1 MNDVAQF
8 EPEHIGGGRGREEES
23 GHKCSG
29 ALPSRRALRPFH
41 NRPDY
46 RNSGSGG
53 PLHFLQRSGAG
64 TVTPLC
70 RVVFGVA
77 NPAEI
82 TRSDLSFS
90 FRTLRLTHAS
100 ILLRWGLLSLILV
113 GLGAGVSE
121 VRAATDVDPDV
132 RNSMP
137 EDYFPTL
144 KKFIDQALLQSPQVI
159 YQELNTEVAEAQKLY
174 LGVAPLLPN
183 LHGSA
188 YGGETVQTTQGAN
201 AQVTRGTGVYYDV
214 QLNQPIFQWGA
225 LKNGLLVQKIAEAI
239 AQRNYVTVYL
249 QYAQQIRKQF
259 LGLVAAKIAVRN
271 ARYNLDLRKQALDA
285 AQQQLKAGVVTDS
298 SVMGPQLDLEDAQL
312 AFDTS
317 VQSYNYG
324 RRQLAREIGQT
335 DIAEDLIPVEIP
347 APTFSLAAASD
358 LTADVLRT
366 GARYTPDAQLALLNI
381 RNWQL
386 QYEINKVNLLPKLA
400 GQADF
405 NQSNT
410 PQINNGA
417 ITQNITVNQTYY
429 IQANWNIF
437 DGFATRGRKQEAL
450 IRRRQAERDLKAKAE
465 ATEDAA
471 QNSQRMVELAWKQL
485 DLTTRRNGIA
495 QAGLKQAEADLAAH
509 VGSEQTVAGF
519 KANAYNFEYSLALTR
534 TGFLSQWSDFVSLVG
549 HDPAMNN
556 LPARYVRPVQ

>member
-1 MNDVAQF
+1 M
-8 EPEHIGGGRGREEES
+8 
-23 GHKCSG
+23 
-29 ALPSRRALRPFH
+29 
-41 NRPDY
+41 
-46 RNSGSGG
+46 
-53 PLHFLQRSGAG
+53 
-64 TVTPLC
+64 T
-70 RVVFGVA
+70 
-77 NPAEI
+77 
-82 TRSDLSFS
+82 
-90 FRTLRLTHAS
+90 
-100 ILLRWGLLSLILV
+100 
-113 GLGAGVSE
+113 GLGAGISE
-121 VRAATDVDPDV
+121 IRAATDVDPDV
-132 RNSMP
+132 AKSMP

-144 KKFIDQALLQSPQVI
+144 KTFIDQALLQSPQVI

-174 LGVAPLLPN
+174 IGLAPLLPN

-201 AQVTRGTGVYYDV
+201 SQVTRGTGVYYDI
-214 QLNQPIFQWGA
+214 QGNQPLFQWGA
-225 LKNGLLVQKIAEAI
+225 LKNGLLVQKIAVAI
-239 AQRNYVTVYL
+239 AERNYVTVYL
-249 QYAQQIRKQF
+249 QYAEQIRKQF
-259 LGLVAAKIAVRN
+259 LNLVAAKIAVRN
-271 ARYNLDLRKQALDA
+271 ARFNLDVRKQALDA
-285 AQQQLKAGVVTDS
+285 AQQQLKAGVVTDAY
-298 SVMGPQLDLEDAQL
+298 VMGPQLDLEDAQL
-312 AFDTS
+312 AFDTNT
-317 VQSYNYG
+317 QSYNYG
-324 RRQLAREIGQT
+324 RRQLAREIGQK
-335 DIAEDLIPVEIP
+335 DIADELIPLEIP

-386 QYEINKVNLLPKLA
+386 QYQINKVNLLPKLS
-400 GQADF
+400 GQVDL

-429 IQANWNIF
+429 LQANWNIF

-450 IRRRQAERDLKAKAE
+450 VRRRQAERDLKAKTE

-509 VGSEQTVAGF
+509 VGSAQAVDALRAG
-519 KANAYNFEYSLALTR
+519 AYNSEYVLALTR

>member
-1 MNDVAQF
+1 
-8 EPEHIGGGRGREEES
+8 
-23 GHKCSG
+23 
-29 ALPSRRALRPFH
+29 
-41 NRPDY
+41 
-46 RNSGSGG
+46 
-53 PLHFLQRSGAG
+53 
-64 TVTPLC
+64 
-70 RVVFGVA
+70 
-77 NPAEI
+77 
-82 TRSDLSFS
+82 
-90 FRTLRLTHAS
+90 LRLTHAS
-100 ILLRWGLLSLILV
+100 THLRWSLLGLLLAGIF
-113 GLGAGVSE
+113 AGVAA

-132 RNSMP
+132 ANSMP

-144 KKFIDQALLQSPQVI
+144 KTFIDQALLQSPQVI

-174 LGVAPLLPN
+174 TGVAPLLPN

-188 YGGETVQTTQGAN
+188 YGGETVQSTQGAN
-201 AQVTRGTGVYYDV
+201 AQVTRGTGVYYDLQV
-214 QLNQPIFQWGA
+214 NQPVFQWGA
-225 LKNGLLVQKIAEAI
+225 LKNGLLAQKIAVAI

-249 QYAQQIRKQF
+249 QYVEQIRKQF

-271 ARYNLDLRKQALDA
+271 ARFNLDLRKQALDA
-285 AQQQLKAGVVTDS
+285 AQQQLKAGVVTDAY
-298 SVMGPQLDLEDAQL
+298 VMGPQLDLEDAQL
-312 AFDTS
+312 SFES
-317 VQSYNYG
+317 NLHSYNYG

-335 DIAEDLIPVEIP
+335 DIADDLIPREIP

-366 GARYTPDAQLALLNI
+366 GARYTPDAQVALLNI

-386 QYEINKVNLLPKLA
+386 QYQINKVNLLPKIS
-400 GQADF
+400 GQVDF

-410 PQINNGA
+410 PQIANGQ

-429 IQANWNIF
+429 LQANWNIF

-450 IRRRQAERDLKAKAE
+450 IRRRQAERDLKAKTE

-471 QNSQRMVELAWKQL
+471 QNSERMVELAWKQL

-495 QAGLKQAEADLAAH
+495 HASLKQAEDDLAAH
-509 VGSEQTVAGF
+509 VGSEQAVAGLR
-519 KANAYNFEYSLALTR
+519 ANAYNFEYSLALTR

-556 LPARYVRPVQ
+556 LPVRYVRPVQ